1 MQLQASDMMLS
12 ILLQLCSSSGESLYA
27 RHPYHQPMVSSYY
40 IIEKTLMSEADLFY
54 RFLTQNKSRE
64 FLACP
69 PQIPN
74 NDNDDEQ
81 PLLPR
86 PRILGF
92 FTLSLVDYLNWIR
105 QSDSDNMLVLDDSG
119 SPLSVV
125 RAMVAVCLLERIP
138 FTAIDSAAVLRKL
151 ESDQSATPEEKMA
164 LLELGGESGAIL
176 AVEMAL
182 RSMADDKSGVEL
194 GEFLAN
200 GKSRVMVLG
209 IDRSRLVKELPE
221 SSQHSSQQQEEMNS
235 NDDNQ
240 MQQMAM
246 TSGNDV
252 NRAVYG
258 MGGAMQRHQD
268 MWLGPNDSPMFSMTG
283 SPGPMM
289 VARGEPRGMGFMGNP
304 RGMGGIPPLH
314 RPPLGTN
321 STMGGLNSTTQ
332 KPRSEEDDIKDLEAL
347 LSKKSFREQQKSKT
361 GEELLDLIH
370 RPTARETAVAAKFK
384 SKGGSQV
391 KEYCTAVTKE
401 DCRRQSGS
409 YVACGKVHFR
419 RIIAQHTDVGLG
431 DCSFLDTCRHMKTCK
446 FVHYELDPTQDVPTM
461 MIGGG
466 APPSTMIKSQR
477 AEYCSEVEL
486 GEAQWIN
493 CDIRSFR
500 MDILGQFGIIMADP
514 PWDIHMELPYGTM
527 ADEEMKNL
535 NVPAL
540 QTDGLIFLWVT
551 GRAMELG
558 RDCLEL
564 WGYKR
569 VEELIWV
576 KTNQLQRIIRTGRT
590 GHWLNHSKEHCLV
603 GIKGNPELNRNID
616 TDVIVAEV
624 RETSRKPDEM
634 YPLLERISPRTRK
647 LELFAR
653 MNNTHAGWISLGNQ
667 LNGVRLVDEGLRA
680 RFKAAY
686 PDVEVKPPSPPRT
699 STMDIDSNTA
709 QTRIPFVEIDS
720 KSASVQP
727 AEPMAS
733 DPYGSGEKA
742 IPMDVKM
749 EA

>member
-1 MQLQASDMMLS
+1 
-12 ILLQLCSSSGESLYA
+12 
-27 RHPYHQPMVSSYY
+27 
-40 IIEKTLMSEADLFY
+40 
-54 RFLTQNKSRE
+54 
-64 FLACP
+64 
-69 PQIPN
+69 
-74 NDNDDEQ
+74 
-81 PLLPR
+81 
-86 PRILGF
+86 
-92 FTLSLVDYLNWIR
+92 
-105 QSDSDNMLVLDDSG
+105 
-119 SPLSVV
+119 
-125 RAMVAVCLLERIP
+125 
-138 FTAIDSAAVLRKL
+138 
-151 ESDQSATPEEKMA
+151 
-164 LLELGGESGAIL
+164 
-176 AVEMAL
+176 MAL
-182 RSMADDKSGVEL
+182 RSMSDDKSGVEL

-209 IDRSRLVKELPE
+209 IDQNRLVKELPE
-221 SSQHSSQQQEEMNS
+221 GSQHSSQKQEEMTS

-246 TSGNDV
+246 TSRNGV

-258 MGGAMQRHQD
+258 MGGAMQRHQN
-268 MWLGPNDSPMFSMTG
+268 MWLGPNDSPMFSMAG

-304 RGMGGIPPLH
+304 LGMGGIPPLH

-332 KPRSEEDDIKDLEAL
+332 KPRSEEDDIRSPLGSSRSLKLERSFWTSSTSRQPRKQL
-347 LSKKSFREQQKSKT
+347 LQQSSK
-361 GEELLDLIH
+361 
-370 RPTARETAVAAKFK
+370 A
-384 SKGGSQV
+384 
-391 KEYCTAVTKE
+391 KEYCTGVTKE

-409 YVACGKVHFR
+409 YVACGKVQFR
-419 RIIAQHTDVGLG
+419 WIIAQHTEVGLG
-431 DCSFLDTCRHMKTCK
+431 DCSFLDTCCHMKTCK
-446 FVHYELDPTQDVPTM
+446 FVHCELDPTQDVPAM

-466 APPSTMIKSQR
+466 APPPTMIKSQR

-486 GEAQWIN
+486 GEPQWIN

-558 RDCLEL
+558 CD
-564 WGYKR
+564 W
-569 VEELIWV
+569 
-576 KTNQLQRIIRTGRT
+576 
-590 GHWLNHSKEHCLV
+590 
-603 GIKGNPELNRNID
+603 
-616 TDVIVAEV
+616 
-624 RETSRKPDEM
+624 
-634 YPLLERISPRTRK
+634 
-647 LELFAR
+647 
-653 MNNTHAGWISLGNQ
+653 
-667 LNGVRLVDEGLRA
+667 
-680 RFKAAY
+680 FKAAY

-709 QTRIPFVEIDS
+709 QTRSPFLEMDS

-733 DPYGSGEKA
+733 EPYGSGEKT
-742 IPMDVKM
+742 IPTDVKM